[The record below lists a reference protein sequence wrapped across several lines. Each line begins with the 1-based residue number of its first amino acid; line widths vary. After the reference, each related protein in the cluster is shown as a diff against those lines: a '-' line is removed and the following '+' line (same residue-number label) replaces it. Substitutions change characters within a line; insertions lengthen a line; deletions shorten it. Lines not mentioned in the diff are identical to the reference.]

1 MRSTTLALLLAC
13 LGTAACQSSSAPPAS
28 PSLKVHDGAGD
39 TGPLHLAQIASLSVE
54 STFAA
59 TPGSHA
65 VRIDI
70 IDPQGMGY
78 GSVRNTVV
86 VDPGGAA
93 KVTQTLQVRGTT
105 IEGYHR
111 IGSWQFLLVVDDG
124 RPLASTSVD
133 IVD

>member
-1 MRSTTLALLLAC
+1 MRSSTFALLLAC
-13 LGTAACQSSSAPPAS
+13 LGTAACQSGSAPPAS
-28 PSLKVHDGAGD
+28 PTLKVHDGAGD
-39 TGPLHLAQIASLSVE
+39 TGPLHLAQIASLSIE
-54 STFAA
+54 STFAT

-65 VRIDI
+65 VRIDVI
-70 IDPQGMGY
+70 NPQGMVY
-78 GSVRNTVV
+78 GSVRDTVV
-86 VDPGGAA
+86 ADPNGTGKAS
-93 KVTQTLQVRGTT
+93 QTLQVRGTT